1 MSQLQLHLDTLP
13 PGRPTLAAVFE
24 TYLSLSVG
32 ESLKVRSARDLHAVR
47 LHLQAVLGAEHL
59 WNPGQ
64 AGPDTWTAMI
74 TKLRGFE
81 SCCGA
86 CG

>member
-1 MSQLQLHLDTLP
+1 MSPLPLHLDALP

-32 ESLKVRSARDLHAVR
+32 ESLEVRSAQDLHAVR
-47 LHLQAVLGAEHL
+47 LHLQSVLGAEHL
-59 WNPGQ
+59 WKPGQ
-64 AGPDTWTAMI
+64 AGPGTWTATI
-74 TKLRGFE
+74 TKLRAFE